1 MAIAFMFPG
10 QGSQER
16 GMGYE
21 LSRAFSS
28 AREALE
34 EVDEA
39 LGQSL
44 TRLMFDG
51 PQESLN
57 LTENAQPAVMAVSM
71 AVIRVL
77 TQEGGWVIE
86 EKAKFA
92 AGHSLGEYTALCAL
106 GAFSLSD
113 TARLVKRRGLEMQRA
128 VAVGRGAMVALLGI
142 ERDRAQEI
150 AEEAAQDQVCSV
162 ANDNAPGQV
171 VLSGEREAIER
182 AIEQARTLRIRSLS
196 LPVSAPFH
204 CRLMGEAALRMES
217 VLRDQAITKP
227 CVPLI
232 SNVTA
237 TAIWEPETIRAL
249 LIRQITQPVLW
260 RQSMEFLKEREIE
273 TFVECG
279 HGTVLTGLARKCT
292 PTISTETL
300 NTPWAIEKFLSR

>member
-1 MAIAFMFPG
+1 MALMFPG
-10 QGSQER
+10 QGSQAR

-21 LSRAFSS
+21 LSQAFSA
-28 AREALE
+28 ARETLE

-86 EKAKFA
+86 EKVKFA
-92 AGHSLGEYTALCAL
+92 AGHSLGEYSALCAL

-142 ERDRAQEI
+142 ERDQAQEI

-182 AIEQARTLRIRSLS
+182 AIDHARTLRIRNLS

-217 VLRDQAITKP
+217 VLKDQAITKP

-237 TAIWEPETIRAL
+237 TAVWEPETIRAL

-279 HGTVLTGLARKCT
+279 HGTVLTGLARKCA
-292 PTISTETL
+292 PTSSTQTL
-300 NTPWAIEKFLSR
+300 NTPRAIEKFLST

>member
-1 MAIAFMFPG
+1 MFPG
-10 QGSQER
+10 QGSQAC

-21 LSRAFSS
+21 LSRAFSA
-28 AREALE
+28 ARETLE

-57 LTENAQPAVMAVSM
+57 LTENAQPAVMAASM

-86 EKAKFA
+86 EKVKFA

-106 GAFSLSD
+106 GALSLSD

-182 AIEQARTLRIRSLS
+182 AIDQARTLRIRSLS

-217 VLRDQAITKP
+217 VLKDQAIEKP

-273 TFVECG
+273 TLVECG
-279 HGTVLTGLARKCT
+279 HGTVLTGLARKCA

-300 NTPWAIEKFLSR
+300 NTPRAIEKFLST